1 MCGPDALDGLGTLVD
16 QSLVTFADERFAML
30 ETVREYALERL
41 AERGEL
47 DTIRNAHAQAF
58 AALAE
63 DADRGLHSRDVGVWL
78 DRIYADYENL
88 RAAIDFAAAHG
99 DAATALRLCAGVWR
113 YWVSRG
119 NLTEGRALIAAA
131 LAGGG
136 PPAVR
141 LDALNGAGVLAGE
154 QGDFPAARAHFEE
167 SLALARAHDRRDRVA
182 RALSSLGNL
191 ALYEADLP
199 AAIRLY
205 EESMALWRESGD
217 DRGLSLVTQNL
228 GLAHS
233 GAGHHEQA
241 IALLEESVVL
251 ARRAGDP
258 AHLSSTL
265 RSVGRASLLG
275 GRDPGPV
282 LELMRESVELSRRLS
297 DRPGL
302 VESLETVAA
311 IVDPGTGA
319 ELIGAAEA
327 AREAAD
333 AARQPDEEAWV
344 VETKASLREQ
354 LGEDAF
360 ATAVQR
366 GRELALVTAVA
377 RAVGV

>member
-1 MCGPDALDGLGTLVD
+1 
-16 QSLVTFADERFAML
+16 
-30 ETVREYALERL
+30 
-41 AERGEL
+41 
-47 DTIRNAHAQAF
+47 
-58 AALAE
+58 
-63 DADRGLHSRDVGVWL
+63 
-78 DRIYADYENL
+78 
-88 RAAIDFAAAHG
+88 
-99 DAATALRLCAGVWR
+99 
-113 YWVSRG
+113 
-119 NLTEGRALIAAA
+119 
-131 LAGGG
+131 
-136 PPAVR
+136 
-141 LDALNGAGVLAGE
+141 
-154 QGDFPAARAHFEE
+154 
-167 SLALARAHDRRDRVA
+167 
-182 RALSSLGNL
+182 
-191 ALYEADLP
+191 
-199 AAIRLY
+199 
-205 EESMALWRESGD
+205 MALWRESGD

-241 IALLEESVVL
+241 ITLLEESVVL

-258 AHLSSTL
+258 AHLGSTL
-265 RSVGRASLLG
+265 RSLGRASLLG

-282 LELMRESVELSRRLS
+282 LEVMRESVELSRRLA

-327 AREAAD
+327 ARDAAD
-333 AARQPDEEAWV
+333 ASRQPDEEAWV

-366 GRELALVTAVA
+366 GRELTLVTAVA